1 MVSEPTTPYAELG
14 GEAGIR
20 RLVHRFYQLMDTLP
34 EAWDVRQMHPED
46 LSGSEEKLF
55 MYLTG
60 WLGGPPLYE
69 QAHGHPRL
77 RARHLPFTIASR
89 ERDQW
94 LMCMKLRRM
103 HPRKPA
109 AHPTVDSHRRPCR
122 PHAQPRR
129 PRLNQPQAHT
139 PIMKFLFDLFPIILF
154 FVAYKFA
161 GIFAATAVAIAAT
174 VGQIGW
180 VWFRHRKVDTMLW
193 VSLAIV
199 TVFGGATLFF
209 QNPTFIKWKP
219 TVLYWFFAGALIF
232 SAVVLKK
239 NLIRKMLE
247 AQMKLPEPI
256 WGTLNLV
263 WAGFFGLMGVL
274 NLFIAYNFSEDT
286 WVNFKLFGGMGLM
299 IVFVLAQGML
309 LSRYIE
315 EESN

>member
-1 MVSEPTTPYAELG
+1 
-14 GEAGIR
+14 
-20 RLVHRFYQLMDTLP
+20 
-34 EAWDVRQMHPED
+34 
-46 LSGSEEKLF
+46 
-55 MYLTG
+55 
-60 WLGGPPLYE
+60 
-69 QAHGHPRL
+69 
-77 RARHLPFTIASR
+77 
-89 ERDQW
+89 
-94 LMCMKLRRM
+94 
-103 HPRKPA
+103 
-109 AHPTVDSHRRPCR
+109 
-122 PHAQPRR
+122 
-129 PRLNQPQAHT
+129 
-139 PIMKFLFDLFPIILF
+139 MKFLFDLFPIILF

-199 TVFGGATLFF
+199 TVFGGAILFF

-256 WGTLNLV
+256 WGALNLV